1 VSGHPQEHRDFVDRV
16 LDGELAESDAVVR
29 ARLEACGECREEL
42 GRLRALDA
50 GLRATAGEARA
61 DVERARAQVQPA
73 DEVLVRRSLEA
84 ALPALAVRGPSSRR
98 FLFALAA
105 GLVLLLGGGALF
117 YLRSGGRPAEILLS
131 GGTIRCI
138 APMGEVDDYHEFSW
152 SAPLPPGG
160 SFVLILHVLED
171 DGAGALLR
179 PPIRC
184 QEPRWTPTP
193 EERRALP
200 DRIYWKVVAQDIGE
214 TKVEEG
220 WARASRSR

>member
-1 VSGHPQEHRDFVDRV
+1 V
-16 LDGELAESDAVVR
+16 
-29 ARLEACGECREEL
+29 ARG
-42 GRLRALDA
+42 
-50 GLRATAGEARA
+50 

-73 DEVLVRRSLEA
+73 DEALVRRSLEA

-98 FLFALAA
+98 LLLALAA
-105 GLVLLLGGGALF
+105 GLALLLGGGAFF
-117 YLRSGGRPAEILLS
+117 YLRSGGKPAEILLS

-138 APMGEVDDYHEFSW
+138 APVGEVDDYHEFSW

-200 DRIYWKVVAQDIGE
+200 DRIHWIVESQDIGE
-214 TKVEEG
+214 TKVEDG
-220 WARASRSR
+220 WASASRSR